1 MERKAMTEFE
11 VPMLEIAREYLDAA
25 IEFFLERTKF
35 FCAIHL
41 AGAAGELFDAHLQ
54 KSEQFFTSAWKA
66 EKTLKSETGQVPT
79 DEATDKAADKAARQS
94 VNKWKNEVK
103 HMNDGSQTVTI
114 DPEFAAECLIEKA
127 LVSFYKLKLRKSP
140 AIWKFEDHQ
149 NRKSQGDKDERR
161 PRAQGRD
168 L

>member
-1 MERKAMTEFE
+1 MTEIE

-25 IEFFLERTKF
+25 LEFFLKQTKF

-54 KSEQFFTSAWKA
+54 KSEQFFRSAWKA
-66 EKTLKSETGQVPT
+66 EEALMSEAGSAPS
-79 DEATDKAADKAARQS
+79 DAEARQS

-161 PRAQGRD
+161 PRAQ
-168 L
+168 

>member
-1 MERKAMTEFE
+1 
-11 VPMLEIAREYLDAA
+11 
-25 IEFFLERTKF
+25 
-35 FCAIHL
+35 
-41 AGAAGELFDAHLQ
+41 
-54 KSEQFFTSAWKA
+54 KA
-66 EKTLKSETGQVPT
+66 EKALMSETGPIPSNA
-79 DEATDKAADKAARQS
+79 EARQS
-94 VNKWKNEVK
+94 VNKWKNEIK
-103 HMNDGSQTVTI
+103 HMDEGTCRTVTI

-127 LVSFYKLKLRKSP
+127 LVSFYKLKLQKSP

>member
-1 MERKAMTEFE
+1 MTAVE
-11 VPMLEIAREYLDAA
+11 VPLLEIAREYPDAA

-41 AGAAGELFDAHLQ
+41 AGAAGELFDGHLQ
-54 KSEQFFTSAWKA
+54 ESEQFFTAAWKA
-66 EKTLKSETGQVPT
+66 EKALMSETGPLPT
-79 DEATDKAADKAARQS
+79 DEAVDKAADKAARQS

-103 HMNDGSQTVTI
+103 HMKDGARRRTI

-127 LVSFYKLKLRKSP
+127 LVSFYKLKLQKSP
-140 AIWKFEDHQ
+140 AIRKFEDHQ
-149 NRKSQGDKDERR
+149 NRKSQGDEDERR

>member
-1 MERKAMTEFE
+1 MAKGAKGN
-11 VPMLEIAREYLDAA
+11 ARS
-25 IEFFLERTKF
+25 
-35 FCAIHL
+35 
-41 AGAAGELFDAHLQ
+41 GAAGELFDGHLQ
-54 KSEQFFTSAWKA
+54 ESEQFFTAAWKA
-66 EKTLKSETGQVPT
+66 EKALMSETGPLPT
-79 DEATDKAADKAARQS
+79 DEAVDKAADKAARQS

-103 HMNDGSQTVTI
+103 HMNDGARRRTI

-127 LVSFYKLKLRKSP
+127 LVSFYKLKLQKSP

>member
-1 MERKAMTEFE
+1 MTEVE
-11 VPMLEIAREYLDAA
+11 VPLLEIAREYLDAA
-25 IEFFLERTKF
+25 IEFFLKRTKF

-41 AGAAGELFDAHLQ
+41 AGAAGELFDGHLQ
-54 KSEQFFTSAWKA
+54 ESEQFFTAAWKA
-66 EKTLKSETGQVPT
+66 EKALMSETGTVPS
-79 DEATDKAADKAARQS
+79 DAEARQS

>member
-1 MERKAMTEFE
+1 MTEVE
-11 VPMLEIAREYLDAA
+11 VPLLEIAREYLDAA
-25 IEFFLERTKF
+25 IEFFLKRTKF

-41 AGAAGELFDAHLQ
+41 AGAAGELFDGHLRE
-54 KSEQFFTSAWKA
+54 SEQFFTAAWKA
-66 EKTLKSETGQVPT
+66 EKALMSETGTVPS
-79 DEATDKAADKAARQS
+79 DAEARQS

-103 HMNDGSQTVTI
+103 HMNDGARRRTI
-114 DPEFAAECLIEKA
+114 NPEFAAECLIEKA
-127 LVSFYKLKLRKSP
+127 LVSFYKLKLQKSP

>member
-1 MERKAMTEFE
+1 MTEVE
-11 VPMLEIAREYLDAA
+11 VPLLEIAREYLDAA
-25 IEFFLERTKF
+25 IEFFLKRTKF

-41 AGAAGELFDAHLQ
+41 AGAAGGIFLGHLWGAEQVFTAARKAGKGLLVEKGTGPSDA
-54 KSEQFFTSAWKA
+54 E
-66 EKTLKSETGQVPT
+66 
-79 DEATDKAADKAARQS
+79 ARQS

-103 HMNDGSQTVTI
+103 HMNDGARRRTI
-114 DPEFAAECLIEKA
+114 NPEFAAECLIEKA
-127 LVSFYKLKLRKSP
+127 LVSFYKLKLQKSP